1 MRAAAGGTAGE
12 EQIMTAIKGTHAA
25 SHQRTSSQNGLPEP
39 VPYVYGQQTRRNTY
53 AARIAQR
60 NAQGWWQL
68 PAALPEP
75 KLTGPLATAAT
86 TAQILIATRAEL
98 HGADLERFRSE
109 RARLLRTGRTD
120 DNDDGNVDHPKGP

>member
-1 MRAAAGGTAGE
+1 MP
-12 EQIMTAIKGTHAA
+12 AIKGTNAA

-60 NAQGWWQL
+60 NVQGWWQL

-75 KLTGPLATAAT
+75 ELTGPLATAAT
-86 TAQILIATRAEL
+86 AAQILIAARGEL
-98 HGADLERFRSE
+98 SSADLERARSE
-109 RARLLRTGRTD
+109 RARLLGTSGTD
-120 DNDDGNVDHPKGP
+120 GTADHPKRP

>member
-1 MRAAAGGTAGE
+1 
-12 EQIMTAIKGTHAA
+12 MTAIKGTHAA
-25 SHQRTSSQNGLPEP
+25 SRQRTSSQNGMPES

-53 AARIAQR
+53 ATRIAQR
-60 NAQGWWQL
+60 NVQGWGQL

-86 TAQILIATRAEL
+86 AAQILIATRGEL
-98 HGADLERFRSE
+98 HGGDLERFRSE

-120 DNDDGNVDHPKGP
+120 DGNVDHP